1 MAEIGSVAD
10 AIAEPVDHEAV
21 RAKLV
26 MSEMDRVGC
35 DAVDRRKGFDIEWS
49 YERDEIGRA
58 GGEGIDLVGVTIDR
72 DV

>member
-26 MSEMDRVGC
+26 IKWIGSHVTPSIGEKASTLNGRMSGTRSGELE
-35 DAVDRRKGFDIEWS
+35 A
-49 YERDEIGRA
+49 RA
-58 GGEGIDLVGVTIDR
+58 STLLA
-72 DV
+72 